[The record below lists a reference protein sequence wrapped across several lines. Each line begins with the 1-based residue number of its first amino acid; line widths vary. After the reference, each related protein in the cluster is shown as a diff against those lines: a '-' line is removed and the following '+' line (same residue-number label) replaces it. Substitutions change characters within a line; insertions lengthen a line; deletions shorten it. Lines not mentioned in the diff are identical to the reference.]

1 MASATAVSTSTSS
14 SKPKS
19 LDLEIAPSNFLPSQ
33 WASLLQQQLNLIA
46 SSNEDEETILVT
58 IDEDEENTPVT
69 IDEDVMEAPRRRA
82 ADPAAKELAQ
92 KIAQLMHPEM
102 EPLGA
107 IIRYEK
113 DLARLRRAVYEK
125 RKRTLEENQ
134 KRNDLTNWE
143 ARVRKQGPWDPV
155 ADPISLAGAPS
166 LPMPVEISDSD
177 SLSPFFQH
185 LALGGSDEKTSTA
198 IGAEGNNDMEPFYG
212 TNTLEFEKGV
222 VYSDHRMDLCK
233 MALGPDNISALME
246 SLKPN
251 EFITHFL
258 LGNNIIGP
266 HGARCIAQF
275 LGEYPNRMETWYLAG
290 NCIDASSFSTLVDGL
305 VKSTSVTNIWLK
317 RNPLGPS
324 SADAL
329 FKLITQTAH
338 LRTLDLDQ
346 TELGDAGVAELFT
359 KLSGHDKEIALR
371 HLYLNATGI
380 GEKGAEAIGR
390 FLSSPHCLLESL
402 YASNNPM
409 GNAGVAALANGLK
422 QNKSMSRISLGS
434 VGVSD
439 DGTIALC
446 HALESHSKLTMLDIG
461 QSYSTED
468 LNSR

>member
-1 MASATAVSTSTSS
+1 MASATAVATSTS
-14 SKPKS
+14 PQKS
-19 LDLEIAPSNFLPSQ
+19 IPLDLKIAPSNFLPSQ
-33 WASLLQQQLNLIA
+33 WASLLQQQLDLLP
-46 SSNEDEETILVT
+46 SSAEDEETPAVA
-58 IDEDEENTPVT
+58 IDEH
-69 IDEDVMEAPRRRA
+69 VMEAPRRRA

-92 KIAQLMHPEM
+92 NIAQLMYSDM

-113 DLARLRRAVYEK
+113 DLVRLRRVVAEN

-134 KRNDLTNWE
+134 KRNELVNWE

-166 LPMPVEISDSD
+166 LPMPVEISDPD

-185 LALGGSDEKTSTA
+185 LALGGNDDKSSTTV
-198 IGAEGNNDMEPFYG
+198 GADGHNDAEPYYSV
-212 TNTLEFEKGV
+212 NTLEFEKGV

-251 EFITHFL
+251 EFVTHFL

-275 LGEYPNRMETWYLAG
+275 LEEYPNRMETWYLAG
-290 NCIDASSFSTLVDGL
+290 NCIDSASFSTLVDGL

-359 KLSGHDKEIALR
+359 KLAEHDKEVALR
-371 HLYLNATGI
+371 HLYLNAIGI
-380 GEKGAEAIGR
+380 GEKGAAAIGK
-390 FLSSPHCLLESL
+390 FLSSPHCMLESI
-402 YASNNPM
+402 YAASNPM
-409 GNAGVAALANGLK
+409 GNAGVAALASGLK
-422 QNKSMSRISLGS
+422 QNKSISRLGLAS

-439 DGTIALC
+439 DGAIALC
-446 HALESHSKLTMLDIG
+446 QALQNHAKLTMLDVG
-461 QSYSTED
+461 QAYATED
-468 LNSR
+468 LNAR